1 MKSKG
6 KGLYWLVI
14 KSCKHSLYFYI
25 KKTDERHY
33 KAFYNTVCSS
43 SVDIFLGIYTVT
55 MMASKCGFFGLSSNS
70 L

>member
-14 KSCKHSLYFYI
+14 KSCKHSLYIYI

-33 KAFYNTVCSS
+33 KALYDGNNRGHVIVGQLT
-43 SVDIFLGIYTVT
+43 L
-55 MMASKCGFFGLSSNS
+55 L